1 MGSDPIA
8 LRTLALATAGVV
20 AFESLARWAIAQ
32 NGVNPLAGIG
42 WARLAD
48 IAWMMLIIS
57 RCPRGWSRT
66 GLARSGW
73 TAGLVRGLIWSAGFG
88 ILAAI
93 GYALLHMAGF
103 DPLRIIRPGPTALFP
118 RPALLFLVGALI
130 APVAEEIYFRGL
142 MYGYCRRWGFW
153 PALLLS
159 TLVFIF
165 LHGNTPGAPI
175 PQLVGGL
182 VFATAYEVE
191 KSLLVPVL
199 IHILGNTAIFS
210 ITSWL

>member
-20 AFESLARWAIAQ
+20 ALESLGRWAIAQ
-32 NGVNPLAGIG
+32 YGVDPLAGIG
-42 WARLAD
+42 WTRLAD
-48 IAWMMLIIS
+48 IAWMMLVIA
-57 RCPRGWSRT
+57 RCPDGLSRT

-73 TAGLVRGLIWSAGFG
+73 KAGLVRGLIWSAGFG
-88 ILAAI
+88 ILAVI
-93 GYALLHMAGF
+93 GYALLHWAGF
-103 DPLRIIRPGPTALFP
+103 DPLRIIRPGPTAHFP
-118 RPALLFLVGALI
+118 EPALLFLVGGLI

-142 MYGYCRRWGFW
+142 MYGYCRRWGFG

-159 TLVFIF
+159 TLVFTF
-165 LHGNTPGAPI
+165 LHGNNPGAPI

-191 KSLLVPVL
+191 KSLLTPIL
-199 IHILGNTAIFS
+199 IHILGNIAIFC